1 MNKTISQSWTKPLI
15 SLAIVLILIFQ
26 GAILFLFLNPINLL
40 NQLSTVQVINE
51 VTKLVSENKDG
62 GQIPPNELPQV
73 GVIGD
78 GKNLKNIDE
87 LKKGNAIDAEIYKD
101 AQNGDYVV
109 GYTSKLVIYRPS
121 EKKVIYNGETPQQK
135 LNQNQQAQQQVIVTV
150 SKAALDA
157 KLITEQTPVPQASV
171 VTDAEKVKSGNAFYS
186 AVQNNDIIAT
196 YSNPDLIV
204 IYRPSEQKIVK
215 SGKIEIAIK

>member
-1 MNKTISQSWTKPLI
+1 MNKIISQGWTKPLI

-26 GAILFLFLNPINLL
+26 AAILYLFLNPINLL
-40 NQLSTVQVINE
+40 NQLSTVQVIND

-62 GQIPPNELPQV
+62 GQVPPNELPQV

-171 VTDAEKVKSGNAFYS
+171 VTDAEKVKAGNAFYS
-186 AVQNNDIIAT
+186 VVQNNDIIAT

>member
-1 MNKTISQSWTKPLI
+1 MNKIISQGWAKPLN
-15 SLAIVLILIFQ
+15 SVAIVLILIFQ
-26 GAILFLFLNPINLL
+26 AAILYLFLNPINLL
-40 NQLSTVQVINE
+40 NQLSTVQVIND

-62 GQIPPNELPQV
+62 GQVPPNELPQV

-171 VTDAEKVKSGNAFYS
+171 VTDAEKVKAGNAFYS
-186 AVQNNDIIAT
+186 VVQNNDIIAT